1 MLGNTAWSKMNVDNL
16 RGPQR
21 QAAAAGGAAGERAQP
36 QLARQSRERGLEQA
50 QPGPPPQPAAAAVPG
65 GEGAHQRERGAVQ
78 PEDAAAAGMSNLV

>member
-1 MLGNTAWSKMNVDNL
+1 MNFDNL

-50 QPGPPPQPAAAAVPG
+50 QPGPPPQPAAAVPG
-65 GEGAHQRERGAVQ
+65 GEGAHQRERGEVQ
-78 PEDAAAAGMSNLV
+78 PEDAAAAAGMSKFG